1 MNKVLLGGFSLIAT
15 MEVTAL
21 EWQNVPPI
29 QGPNFGYSSSTNS
42 YQQQEYQRQR
52 QQQEYQRQQ
61 QEYQRQQQQY
71 QSSRN
76 NNYQYDLNNDS
87 DRLRYSI
94 DTEAQMRDRTNYNP
108 NVQMD
113 RNNGEY
119 GGGYYNGY

>member
-1 MNKVLLGGFSLIAT
+1 MNKMLLGGFSLIAT
-15 MEVTAL
+15 MEVAAL

-29 QGPNFGYSSSTNS
+29 QGPNFGYSNSTNS
-42 YQQQEYQRQR
+42 YQQQQY
-52 QQQEYQRQQ
+52 QQQQYQQ
-61 QEYQRQQQQY
+61 QQYQQQQQQQQQQQY

-108 NVQMD
+108 SVQMD

>member
-52 QQQEYQRQQ
+52 QRQQ
-61 QEYQRQQQQY
+61 QEYNVN
-71 QSSRN
+71 SN
-76 NNYQYDLNNDS
+76 NIKVVEIIIINM
-87 DRLRYSI
+87 I
-94 DTEAQMRDRTNYNP
+94 
-108 NVQMD
+108 
-113 RNNGEY
+113 
-119 GGGYYNGY
+119 

>member
-1 MNKVLLGGFSLIAT
+1 MNKMLLGGFSLIAT
-15 MEVTAL
+15 MEVAAL

-29 QGPNFGYSSSTNS
+29 QGPNFGYSNSTNS
-42 YQQQEYQRQR
+42 YQQQQY
-52 QQQEYQRQQ
+52 QQQQYQQ
-61 QEYQRQQQQY
+61 QQQQQY

-108 NVQMD
+108 SVQMD

>member
-1 MNKVLLGGFSLIAT
+1 MNKMLLGGFSLIAT
-15 MEVTAL
+15 MEVAAL

-29 QGPNFGYSSSTNS
+29 QGPNFGYSNSTNS
-42 YQQQEYQRQR
+42 Y
-52 QQQEYQRQQ
+52 
-61 QEYQRQQQQY
+61 QQQQY

-76 NNYQYDLNNDS
+76 NNYQYALNNDS

-108 NVQMD
+108 SVQMD

>member
-1 MNKVLLGGFSLIAT
+1 MNKMLLGGFSLIAT
-15 MEVTAL
+15 MEVAAL

-29 QGPNFGYSSSTNS
+29 QGPNFGYSNSTNS
-42 YQQQEYQRQR
+42 Y
-52 QQQEYQRQQ
+52 
-61 QEYQRQQQQY
+61 QQQQY

-108 NVQMD
+108 SVQMD

>member
-1 MNKVLLGGFSLIAT
+1 MNKMLLGGFSLIAT
-15 MEVTAL
+15 MEVAAL

-29 QGPNFGYSSSTNS
+29 QGPNFGYSNSTNS
-42 YQQQEYQRQR
+42 YQQQ
-52 QQQEYQRQQ
+52 QQQ
-61 QEYQRQQQQY
+61 

-108 NVQMD
+108 SVQMD

>member
-42 YQQQEYQRQR
+42 Y
-52 QQQEYQRQQ
+52 
-61 QEYQRQQQQY
+61 QQQQY